1 MVARSSV
8 TGLTKLSENLMLP
21 VGSKRNLI
29 MFHKS
34 MGSLLSKKL
43 GFQYNHMKFATN
55 TNMTVLNV
63 ICKQPVRKVG
73 IFYLHPILTKSTPIR
88 YANLNNHNITINST
102 NVIFCPPSSRVMITI
117 WSQYHYKFKLNF
129 NQSDLLSSIKG
140 DDHNMITIWSQYDH
154 NIIINSTNVICY
166 PLSSR
171 LMITIWSQYTSISHH
186 QFNQSDLLSY
196 IIKVGD
202 HNTTDL
208 SNIASSRSKLGRQ
221 RL

>member
-55 TNMTVLNV
+55 TNMTVLSV

-73 IFYLHPILTKSTPIR
+73 IFYLHPILTKPTPIR

-117 WSQYHYKFKLNF
+117 WSQYH
-129 NQSDLLSSIKG
+129 
-140 DDHNMITIWSQYDH
+140 H
-154 NIIINSTNVICY
+154 NIIINSTNVIFY

-171 LMITIWSQYTSISHH
+171 LVITTQLTCRILRVAVANLAAKGCRKIEMLGIVIVIVIMDTG
-186 QFNQSDLLSY
+186 FA
-196 IIKVGD
+196 IIK
-202 HNTTDL
+202 TP
-208 SNIASSRSKLGRQ
+208 S
-221 RL
+221 

>member
-102 NVIFCPPSSRVMITI
+102 NVIIYPLSSGVMITI
-117 WSQYHYKFKLNF
+117 WSQYH
-129 NQSDLLSSIKG
+129 
-140 DDHNMITIWSQYDH
+140 
-154 NIIINSTNVICY
+154 
-166 PLSSR
+166 
-171 LMITIWSQYTSISHH
+171 H
-186 QFNQSDLLSY
+186 QFNQCDLLPSRVMITTQLTCRIFRVAVANLAANGCRKIEMLGIVIVIMDTGFA
-196 IIKVGD
+196 IIDKD
-202 HNTTDL
+202 S
-208 SNIASSRSKLGRQ
+208 SNASIHHVQGTIFW
-221 RL
+221 